1 MELKRDIKEIES
13 LKDSLVLLESPEI
26 PEILKNHEKKVKS
39 VIFLL
44 FKYILELI
52 KENAALKNDINNLK
66 KDFENREKSLNDKIN
81 ELYFNIHS

>member
-1 MELKRDIKEIES
+1 MDLKRDIKELES
-13 LKDSLVLLESPEI
+13 LTDSLILLESPEI

-44 FKYILELI
+44 FKYILEII
-52 KENAALKNDINNLK
+52 KENSALKNDIKILK
-66 KDFENREKSLNDKIN
+66 KDSESREKSLNDKIN

>member
-26 PEILKNHEKKVKS
+26 PEILKKHETKVKS

-44 FKYILELI
+44 FKYILEVI
-52 KENAALKNDINNLK
+52 KENAALKNEIKNLK
-66 KDFENREKSLNDKIN
+66 KECENREKSLNDKIN
-81 ELYFNIHS
+81 ELYFNMHS